1 MTEAIFHTLKD
12 AYGSA
17 QGETPTQ
24 WVVFRVTGIKVP
36 KLDPNSTDS
45 KAVAQTVQRQLT
57 DDMIG
62 QYLGRLES
70 DLGTSINTSV
80 LAQATGNSSG
90 GPD

>member
-1 MTEAIFHTLKD
+1 
-12 AYGSA
+12 
-17 QGETPTQ
+17 
-24 WVVFRVTGIKVP
+24 
-36 KLDPNSTDS
+36 
-45 KAVAQTVQRQLT
+45 
-57 DDMIG
+57 MIG